1 MYEVL
6 QLGLIALDV
15 VDDPA
20 LILEDP
26 RLLTSFL
33 LVLLQR
39 ERSNSF
45 EQGRQ
50 VDFLE
55 PDFL

>member
-15 VDDPA
+15 VNDPA
-20 LILEDP
+20 LVLEEP

-50 VDFLE
+50 VNFLE

>member
-15 VDDPA
+15 VNDPA
-20 LILEDP
+20 LVLEEP

-39 ERSNSF
+39 ECSNSF